1 MQEKDGSF
9 NFANDIKNPFT
20 EEIVTSYYKHGE
32 NWHSRFGELSSG
44 YEECKADSVA
54 LYLSTEEDIVK
65 ILLPKFSEDD
75 RKKAVI
81 AGWVDVI
88 YGALK
93 GL

>member
-1 MQEKDGSF
+1 M
-9 NFANDIKNPFT
+9 
-20 EEIVTSYYKHGE
+20 
-32 NWHSRFGELSSG
+32 SSG